1 MDSSL
6 VACRVH
12 RELGL
17 NVLPHMT
24 CRDRNLNATRAL
36 LLALEM
42 EGVRG
47 VLAVT
52 GDPLPSDAPA
62 DLKGVFSYH
71 SAVLARYIRDFS
83 ALHVYGA
90 LNVNARN
97 FARELERA
105 FRKVDAGME
114 ALFTQPVHTRQ
125 AAENLA
131 LARERLPRQ
140 VKLLGGILPVVSHKN
155 ALFLSNEMPGM
166 RLDAQMVRRYE
177 GLGREE
183 AQALSIALSR
193 ETMRAIR
200 AHVDGFYLIT
210 PFGRVEIIAAL
221 LATAGEMR

>member
-1 MDSSL
+1 M
-6 VACRVH
+6 
-12 RELGL
+12 
-17 NVLPHMT
+17 
-24 CRDRNLNATRAL
+24 
-36 LLALEM
+36 
-42 EGVRG
+42 
-47 VLAVT
+47 
-52 GDPLPSDAPA
+52 
-62 DLKGVFSYH
+62 
-71 SAVLARYIRDFS
+71 LARYIRDFS